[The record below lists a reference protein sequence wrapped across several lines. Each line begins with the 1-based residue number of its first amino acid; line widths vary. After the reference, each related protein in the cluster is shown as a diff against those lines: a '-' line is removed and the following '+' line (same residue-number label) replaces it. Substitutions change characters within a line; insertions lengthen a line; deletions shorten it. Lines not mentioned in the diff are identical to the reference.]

1 MGLLK
6 KFFGGRDAAPEEPPA
21 SSQFHES
28 ETTAQEQNSRNAPH
42 RELVHVVLR
51 DTMRKHGIPSDWIE
65 SRILSVVMRNRMSG
79 MHVQF
84 IIGKEEPR
92 LRDYVH
98 AFQDS
103 FWTEL
108 EKFDPRAR
116 DWLFSVA
123 WQFDGPAP
131 PTKDSLPGPSGW
143 HGPDSGWQGQD
154 SGMDGDTQPPEI
166 GADELASDL
175 RALYAIRDAA
185 LSQPADTAPMP
196 PAPSPPD
203 GREDGA
209 GR

>member
-1 MGLLK
+1 MGLLDK
-6 KFFGGRDAAPEEPPA
+6 LFGKGEAAREAPLE

-28 ETTAQEQNSRNAPH
+28 ETTAQQLGSRNAPQ
-42 RELVHVVLR
+42 RELVQVVLR

-65 SRILSVVMRNRMSG
+65 CRILSAVTRNRASG

-84 IIGKEEPR
+84 IVAKER
-92 LRDYVH
+92 SGLLDYVY

-103 FWTEL
+103 FWEEL
-108 EKFDPRAR
+108 EKFEPRAR
-116 DWLFSVA
+116 EWLFSVA

-131 PTKDSLPGPSGW
+131 PAKQSMPAPGWGAESCSG
-143 HGPDSGWQGQD
+143 
-154 SGMDGDTQPPEI
+154 DGDTQPSDI
-166 GADELASDL
+166 GSDELESDL

-185 LSQPADTAPMP
+185 LGQSGDTAPVP

-203 GREDGA
+203 SHKDTA